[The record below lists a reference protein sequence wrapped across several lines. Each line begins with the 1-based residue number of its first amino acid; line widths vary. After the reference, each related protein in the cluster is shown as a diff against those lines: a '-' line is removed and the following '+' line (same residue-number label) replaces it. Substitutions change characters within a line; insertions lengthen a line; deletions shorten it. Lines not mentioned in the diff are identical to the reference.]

1 MRHRPF
7 PSRARVGSIAA
18 VLTDHMDTAAAF
30 ARHRDELHHHC
41 ARMLRSPQEAED
53 AVQDTFLRAWLGL
66 GSYQS
71 RASFGAWLY
80 RIATNVCFDGIAR
93 RRRGAGD
100 PVSDELAAP
109 RDEEPDAVLVSRETV
124 ELALRAS
131 IRHLPAR
138 QHASLVLRDVLG
150 LSAAETATALSL
162 SVPATTSVLQRA
174 RGGLR
179 RHLAGQ
185 RLDWATVTPSR
196 GQRERLASSIAVL
209 EGCA

>member
-1 MRHRPF
+1 MLPHRTEE
-7 PSRARVGSIAA
+7 AAIAA
-18 VLTDHMDTAAAF
+18 ARAGDEAAF
-30 ARHRDELHHHC
+30 AALVSRHRGEILRHC
-41 ARMLRSPQEAED
+41 TRLLGSAHEAED
-53 AVQDTFLRAWLGL
+53 AVQDTFLRAWLRL
-66 GSYQS
+66 GTFQA

-80 RIATNVCFDGIAR
+80 RIATNVCLDAITRR

-109 RDEEPDAVLVSRETV
+109 RHEEPDAVLVSRETV
-124 ELALRAS
+124 ELALLAS

-150 LSAAETATALSL
+150 LTAAETATALSL

-209 EGCA
+209 EGSCA